1 MSSFHLGLDVAKA
14 KLDCA
19 LRLPTGKLRHKVL
32 SNNAAGF
39 GALCKFLAEHKAQ
52 EVHVCMEA
60 TGTYWEAVAEF
71 LADRGYQGQR
81 RQSGAD
87 QGVRPVAAHAHQDGQ
102 GGCRP
107 DRAFLRAAHA
117 PRLASQAPSPA
128 QRALRALVLRLD
140 HL

>member
-60 TGTYWEAVAEF
+60 TGTYW
-71 LADRGYQGQR
+71 
-81 RQSGAD
+81 
-87 QGVRPVAAHAHQDGQ
+87 
-102 GGCRP
+102 
-107 DRAFLRAAHA
+107 
-117 PRLASQAPSPA
+117 
-128 QRALRALVLRLD
+128 
-140 HL
+140 